1 MTHGEKVKVSVPAR
15 LFLLQELGILV
26 VLLSIVSLKYFYI
39 LTKQTRLSSGIITG
53 AVLAANW
60 TKVLAL
66 PTGLNS
72 SFHWLSMETH

>member
-1 MTHGEKVKVSVPAR
+1 MTHGAKVKGSVPAR
-15 LFLLQELGILV
+15 LFLLQELG
-26 VLLSIVSLKYFYI
+26 
-39 LTKQTRLSSGIITG
+39 TKKTRLSSGIITG
-53 AVLAANW
+53 AVLAAIW